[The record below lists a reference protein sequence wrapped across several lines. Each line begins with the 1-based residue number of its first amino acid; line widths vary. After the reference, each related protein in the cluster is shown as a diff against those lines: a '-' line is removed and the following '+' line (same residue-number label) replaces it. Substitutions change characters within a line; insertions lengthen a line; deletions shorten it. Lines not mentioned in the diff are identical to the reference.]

1 MTNLKFSGILTDE
14 IDEGVK
20 TLVVE
25 FRELEGILLTAE
37 ALDALD
43 EISRD
48 YLSEAMNLEGDQFEI
63 EFIRADSLW
72 VAQ

>member
-63 EFIRADSLW
+63 EFIRADALRI
-72 VAQ
+72 AQ

>member
-63 EFIRADSLW
+63 EFIRSDALRI
-72 VAQ
+72 AQ

>member
-25 FRELEGILLTAE
+25 FREIEGILLTAE

-63 EFIRADSLW
+63 EFIRSDALRI
-72 VAQ
+72 AQ

>member
-63 EFIRADSLW
+63 EFVRAD
-72 VAQ
+72 

>member
-1 MTNLKFSGILTDE
+1 MTNLKFTGILTDE

-25 FRELEGILLTAE
+25 FRELEGIILTAE

-43 EISRD
+43 DISRD
-48 YLSEAMNLEGDQFEI
+48 YLAEAMNLEGKEFEV
-63 EFIRADSLW
+63 EFIRSDALRI
-72 VAQ
+72 AQ

>member
-63 EFIRADSLW
+63 EFIRADALRT
-72 VAQ
+72 AQ